1 MNSTVLKLEEKFH
14 LQKTHYKHLSLSES
28 FLAFCKRTL
37 NMDRHMDQHYAGEET
52 AGLPVIPKA

>member
-14 LQKTHYKHLSLSES
+14 LQKTHYKHLSPSES

-52 AGLPVIPKA
+52 ADLPVIPRA